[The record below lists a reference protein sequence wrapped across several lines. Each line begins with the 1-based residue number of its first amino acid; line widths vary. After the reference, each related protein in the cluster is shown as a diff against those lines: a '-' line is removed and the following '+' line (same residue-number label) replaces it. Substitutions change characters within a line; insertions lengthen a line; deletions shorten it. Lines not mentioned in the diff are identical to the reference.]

1 MKKKDRNIYLATIV
15 LGLFL
20 NLLDIAGLGL
30 LSITLVNMYSNSM
43 NSDLPKIIMKLNDLI
58 LKINVSSSTENL
70 IIVLLLLSITLLLIK
85 TSLMS
90 LSSLYL
96 SKFLAKQHLNI
107 SNQLRKD
114 FFGKPI
120 NVINNYSSQDIAYI
134 LNQGLYYAI
143 NLFLSFVST
152 IIIELVLLVLTFALI
167 FSLFPTESLLILFYF
182 IIIVFTSSRFIVI
195 RSRTMHEISTKGTIE
210 ATQSIQEAI
219 SLHRELWV
227 SNQHEAFGKK
237 IEISVASSSRG
248 QSNYT
253 YLSQLPKTILEAS
266 MIIGISIVALVAN
279 SFGARELLIPM
290 ISTFTVAAFRLAPS
304 TIRFQSALVSI
315 KSLRSILNSVID
327 FRSKLNSDFL
337 HHASERLSD
346 DAKLDINSENLR
358 TFLPEIQFHD
368 VSYKFPGESDFV
380 LQNIN
385 LSIKPF
391 ELVALTGATGAGKS
405 TLIEIMLGL
414 REPTL
419 GEALISGVDAKLAPK
434 LWPKQIAYVSQNLFL
449 VNGTLLE
456 NIALGCPID
465 KVDVERVLEL
475 INLLNLN
482 ELVEENRGGLNAYL
496 GENGF
501 KVSGGQKQRIGLAR
515 ALYWKPKLLILDE
528 VTSSQ
533 DKHNEDELLNYLV
546 SLRSGLSI
554 LIVSHKSNT
563 INYCD
568 RAIAIRSGKL
578 VN

>member
-1 MKKKDRNIYLATIV
+1 
-15 LGLFL
+15 
-20 NLLDIAGLGL
+20 
-30 LSITLVNMYSNSM
+30 
-43 NSDLPKIIMKLNDLI
+43 
-58 LKINVSSSTENL
+58 
-70 IIVLLLLSITLLLIK
+70 
-85 TSLMS
+85 
-90 LSSLYL
+90 
-96 SKFLAKQHLNI
+96 
-107 SNQLRKD
+107 
-114 FFGKPI
+114 
-120 NVINNYSSQDIAYI
+120 
-134 LNQGLYYAI
+134 
-143 NLFLSFVST
+143 
-152 IIIELVLLVLTFALI
+152 
-167 FSLFPTESLLILFYF
+167 
-182 IIIVFTSSRFIVI
+182 
-195 RSRTMHEISTKGTIE
+195 
-210 ATQSIQEAI
+210 
-219 SLHRELWV
+219 
-227 SNQHEAFGKK
+227 
-237 IEISVASSSRG
+237 
-248 QSNYT
+248 
-253 YLSQLPKTILEAS
+253 
-266 MIIGISIVALVAN
+266 
-279 SFGARELLIPM
+279 
-290 ISTFTVAAFRLAPS
+290 
-304 TIRFQSALVSI
+304 
-315 KSLRSILNSVID
+315 
-327 FRSKLNSDFL
+327 
-337 HHASERLSD
+337 
-346 DAKLDINSENLR
+346 
-358 TFLPEIQFHD
+358 
-368 VSYKFPGESDFV
+368 
-380 LQNIN
+380 
-385 LSIKPF
+385 
-391 ELVALTGATGAGKS
+391 
-405 TLIEIMLGL
+405 MLGL

>member
-90 LSSLYL
+90 LSALYL

-114 FFGKPI
+114 FFGNPI

-210 ATQSIQEAI
+210 ATKSIQEAI

-237 IEISVASSSRG
+237 IELGVASSSRG

-304 TIRFQSALVSI
+304 TIRFQSAFVSI

-327 FRSKLNSDFL
+327 FRSKLNSDVL
-337 HHASERLSD
+337 HHASERLSNY
-346 DAKLDINSENLR
+346 AKLDINSENLR
-358 TFLPEIQFHD
+358 TFLPEIQLHD
-368 VSYKFPGESDFV
+368 VSYKFPGESNFA

-419 GEALISGVDAKLAPK
+419 GEALISGVDAKFAPK

-554 LIVSHKSNT
+554 LIVSHKLNT

>member
-90 LSSLYL
+90 LSTLYL

-114 FFGKPI
+114 FFGNPI

-182 IIIVFTSSRFIVI
+182 IIIVFTSSRFIVT

-210 ATQSIQEAI
+210 ATKSIQEAI

-237 IEISVASSSRG
+237 IELGVASSSRG

-327 FRSKLNSDFL
+327 FRSKLNSDVL
-337 HHASERLSD
+337 HHASERLSNY
-346 DAKLDINSENLR
+346 AKLDINSENLR
-358 TFLPEIQFHD
+358 TFLPEIQIHD
-368 VSYKFPGESDFV
+368 VSYKFPGESDFA

-419 GEALISGVDAKLAPK
+419 GEALISGVDAKFAPK

-554 LIVSHKSNT
+554 LIVSHKPNT